1 VPVSPRAERPV
12 DALEKY
18 DLIYAVI
25 SRIPRGYVTTYG
37 RIAAAAGFPRHARM
51 VGRALRAAPD
61 DADLPWHRVLNAQ
74 GRISARE
81 EPSGERDQRRLL
93 EAEGVTFR
101 NGRAVL
107 SRHLWDP
114 EAER

>member
-1 VPVSPRAERPV
+1 L
-12 DALEKY
+12 DTIEKY

-25 SRIPRGYVTTYG
+25 ARIPRGSVTTYG
-37 RIAAAAGFPRHARM
+37 RIAAAAGLPRNARL

-61 DADLPWHRVLNAQ
+61 GADLPWHRVLNAH
-74 GRISARE
+74 GAISPRDEA
-81 EPSGERDQRRLL
+81 SDERDQRRLL

-101 NGRAVL
+101 RGRVML

-114 EAER
+114 DGGDG